1 MRRSSCRSRR
11 WWRPS
16 RCSQRRPSW
25 RPGGGGGGRSRQ
37 RRSWRLGGGSGG
49 GVDGINPGSDWRRTT
64 NPREE
69 RGQPCTPQSISLRRK
84 GPNRSRGAGGGT
96 WRQRKKNTAA
106 VGQKRNTSA
115 AGGRET
121 RRQRR
126 RGCKMWQN
134 WFRPSIPPIYRTQS
148 YIFALPPLFYARG
161 TAIGTYLVPRGTK
174 HYQPLDR
181 TRSNDQ
187 DLVP

>member
-16 RCSQRRPSW
+16 RCSSGELSVRRRWRRRSERRGWRLAAAAAALMASIERWAEDHESQKRDNPRPSISLAQGPIEVA
-25 RPGGGGGGRSRQ
+25 RGEEHGGGRRN
-37 RRSWRLGGGSGG
+37 WRWG
-49 GVDGINPGSDWRRTT
+49 
-64 NPREE
+64 EE
-69 RGQPCTPQSISLRRK
+69 
-84 GPNRSRGAGGGT
+84 
-96 WRQRKKNTAA
+96 
-106 VGQKRNTSA
+106 NTSA
-115 AGGRET
+115 AEET
-121 RRQRR
+121 AAKR

-174 HYQPLDR
+174 HYHPLDR